1 MKKRILSAVLAAT
14 LILTSGVTVFATPN
28 QEVIE
33 NQNKYEDINKKID
46 EIQGKIYSLN
56 MEVDMLLQKVE
67 ENEKQMNE
75 IKDEIENTK
84 KDIETSKVQIEE
96 KEEVL
101 GSRLRELY
109 KSGGQSSYLALLFS
123 AESFSDLIT
132 KIDSSSRLVKLDKKV
147 VNELLEEKNKL
158 DEKVASLENKA
169 TEIATIKE
177 ENQKSLVELEGKK
190 AEQEVF
196 IAEAKAEQE
205 KFDEEY
211 LSVAERSLVQAQFD
225 MIDNSQDSIDTLQS
239 AINQLR
245 SIRDNQLKS
254 PIVKE
259 EVDVYIES
267 AKERIYQLEE
277 EAAAKAAAE
286 AEAEAMANRPNRGE
300 ISSSTGN
307 AIVDFAYGY
316 LGVKYE
322 YGATG
327 PNSFD
332 CSGFTSYVYR
342 HAAGIEIGRTTWAQ
356 TGAGR
361 PVSQS
366 ELQPGDLVFTYNVEH
381 VGIYVGNGNYIHAP
395 QPGEGVKV
403 SPVTSFHS
411 AVRVL

>member
-33 NQNKYEDINKKID
+33 SQKKYEDINKKID

-56 MEVDMLLQKVE
+56 MEVDMLLQKID

-84 KDIETSKVQIEE
+84 KDIETSKVQIAE

-123 AESFSDLIT
+123 AESFSDLIR

-158 DEKVASLENKA
+158 DEKVSSLEKKA
-169 TEIATIKE
+169 DEIATIKE
-177 ENQKSLVELEGKK
+177 ENKKALVEIEGKK
-190 AEQEVF
+190 SEQEVF

-211 LSVAERSLVQAQFD
+211 LSVVERSLVQAQFD
-225 MIDNSQDSIDTLQS
+225 MINSSQDSIDTLQS

-259 EVDVYIES
+259 EVDSYIES

-286 AEAEAMANRPNRGE
+286 EAAAMTNRPNRGE

-307 AIVDFAYGY
+307 AIVDYAYNF
-316 LGVKYE
+316 LGTPYE
-322 YGATG
+322 YAGKG
-327 PNSFD
+327 PNTFD

-342 HAAGIEIGRTTWAQ
+342 HAAGIEIGGNTWAQ

-366 ELQPGDLVFTYNVEH
+366 ELQPGDLVFTYGVEH
-381 VGIYVGNGNYIHAP
+381 VGIYIGNGNYIHAP
-395 QPGEGVKV
+395 QPGQGVKV
-403 SPVTSFHS
+403 SAVTSFHS